1 MRYHSMRQRRKKIW
15 GHAVELRGYQ
25 SKAVDACQAAFRAMG
40 ADGKFSCRN
49 MILVSFADTCSIG
62 SVR

>member
-1 MRYHSMRQRRKKIW
+1 MERR
-15 GHAVELRGYQ
+15 GHQ
-25 SKAVDACQAAFRAMG
+25 SEVINACRDAFRAMG
-40 ADGKFSCRN
+40 ADEKFSCRN